1 MVTSFRYLVQVI
13 LVADYDRPAVVNNLS
28 RAREIWRRTTQILS
42 REGAVSWVSG
52 LFFKSVVH
60 VVLLFVSET

>member
-1 MVTSFRYLVQVI
+1 M
-13 LVADYDRPAVVNNLS
+13 ADYDRPAVVNNLS

-52 LFFKSVVH
+52 LFFKAVVH
-60 VVLLFVSET
+60 MVLLFVSET